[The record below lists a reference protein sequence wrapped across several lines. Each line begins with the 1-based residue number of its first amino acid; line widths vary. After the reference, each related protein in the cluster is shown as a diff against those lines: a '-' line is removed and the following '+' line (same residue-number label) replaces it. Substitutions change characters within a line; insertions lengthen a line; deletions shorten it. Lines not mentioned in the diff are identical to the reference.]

1 MSEKVLILGLSKSG
15 ISAAKFL
22 AKRDYDV
29 YLTES
34 KGVDEVREEYRPQ
47 IKVLEELGVKVECGG
62 HSEEFIEGSAFAV
75 TSPGIPPKSEIFK
88 RLNEKNIKIISEIE
102 LAYLNTDIPFIAI
115 TGTNGKTT
123 TTALVSHILSKNFS
137 APVCGNIGVPPT
149 SLIEEK
155 HDFLVCEISSFQAQM
170 TEKFKAKYAC
180 WTNFTPDHIDWH
192 GGLEN
197 YFNAKAKIFLPPQE
211 PEFAILN
218 AKDEKLV
225 EFSKKCKN
233 VIFFDAD
240 ENTPLPPS
248 GTSPAR
254 GADDCCALLTLRKG
268 EYANLTPEVFAPLA
282 GEMSG
287 GQRGVKEINH
297 RYYAPYIKEFS
308 RKMRKEMTPQEV
320 KLWQLIRKEK
330 LGVKFRRQFAIDNKY
345 IADFVCLEKRII
357 IEIDGGQH
365 SENFNDVQR
374 TFYLNK
380 QNFRVIRFW
389 NNEINSN
396 IEGCINFL
404 KREIETPLCP
414 SDISP
419 AGGANAAAGDSEVN
433 TSPCPSDISPARGAN
448 AGAGDLEINT
458 PLRHSVPLPP
468 QGGQMTAALS
478 DETSDSL
485 FTTHYSLIKN
495 NAIYYD
501 NKKIID
507 LKDCPLVGHHN
518 YQNIMCGVII
528 AKLAGM
534 KNEDIREQIMSFKA
548 PEHRLERVREFNGIT
563 FYNDSKATNP
573 EASIV
578 AIDSFNN
585 QDVALIL
592 GGRDKNTDLTEM
604 CRSIN
609 KHIKTVLLIGEATER
624 FEKNLKKN
632 GFSNIIKERSM
643 EEAIDKAISLKP
655 DVVLLSPACAS
666 FDMFKS
672 YEERGEVFKDY
683 VLSK

>member
-34 KGVDEVREEYRPQ
+34 KGVSEVREEYRPQ

-62 HSEEFIEGSAFAV
+62 HSEEFIEGSSFAV
-75 TSPGIPPKSEIFK
+75 TSPGIPPKSEIFR

-149 SLIEEK
+149 SLLEGK
-155 HDFLVCEISSFQAQM
+155 HDFLVCEISSYQAQM

-240 ENTPLPPS
+240 ENTPLCPS
-248 GTSPAR
+248 DISPAR
-254 GADDCCALLTLRKG
+254 GADDCRAFFTLRKG

-282 GEMSG
+282 GEMSE

-365 SENFNDVQR
+365 SGNFNDVQR

-389 NNEINSN
+389 NNEIDSN

-404 KREIETPLCP
+404 KREIDTPL
-414 SDISP
+414 
-419 AGGANAAAGDSEVN
+419 
-433 TSPCPSDISPARGAN
+433 CPSDISPARGAN
-448 AGAGDLEINT
+448 AAAGDLGINT

-495 NAIYYD
+495 NAIYYND
-501 NKKIID
+501 EKIID

-632 GFSNIIKERSM
+632 GFSNIIKERTM

-672 YEERGEVFKDY
+672 YEHRGEVFKDY